1 MIRSGNYLYQLQ
13 KFTVKCDS
21 RNEEPFLLHVVVA
34 IIVVVIVVGKCNQRF
49 LPIVCANGKI
59 KCSLF
64 DRRME

>member
-49 LPIVCANGKI
+49 LPIV
-59 KCSLF
+59 
-64 DRRME
+64 RMEK